1 MTEPKVPKEPNVEDL
16 EVARARLVTQMLA
29 PQSVESLVKLRRELR
44 QSTLNSSTCGRRER
58 PAPDRDKSTVQ

>member
-44 QSTLNSSTCGRRER
+44 AVDAELKHVRTTGKAS
-58 PAPDRDKSTVQ
+58 A